1 MRMRVISVAVVLG
14 LGIVGIALA
23 QQAGQQP
30 KDQTNERMRLR
41 DQVVKLRVE
50 IELLELEH
58 DAAKAEFLEI
68 KKGIRELESEGAQKQ
83 LGEMALAQMMLT
95 GGDQALG
102 KLAKEG
108 AKGEKEIQDFIES
121 TLKEQIVKA
130 KAERDSKR
138 KDYASQAAVLA
149 EKRLELAEVEKRYNE
164 ILFHRP

>member
-30 KDQTNERMRLR
+30 KEQTKERMRLR

-50 IELLELEH
+50 IELLELDH

-68 KKGIRELESEGAQKQ
+68 KKDIRELESEGAQKQ

-102 KLAKEG
+102 TLAKKG
-108 AKGEKEIQDFIES
+108 AKGEKEIQDLVES

-138 KDYASQAAVLA
+138 KDYASQAAILA

-164 ILFHRP
+164 ILFHRS